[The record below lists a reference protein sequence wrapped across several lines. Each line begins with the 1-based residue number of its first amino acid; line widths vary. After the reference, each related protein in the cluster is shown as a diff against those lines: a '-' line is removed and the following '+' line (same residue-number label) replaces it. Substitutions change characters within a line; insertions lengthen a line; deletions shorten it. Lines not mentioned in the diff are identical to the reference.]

1 MKKRWLALPAACML
15 LLAGCAGMA
24 LFDPAPSLEERE
36 VPQAEEIYEEPVYE
50 IVPFTTGNQLRSEDG
65 KLLAVY
71 NYQIVLLALGNA
83 DAVSTA
89 DADAA
94 ERNMETF
101 NSRMR
106 TAVDEMVEQGQA
118 MAADAAEV
126 YKECGFLTTE
136 YEDDA
141 EMSAVFCGEIL
152 SVCLRRSSY
161 TGGAHPNSYVSGY
174 LFDLASGQFILDPS
188 QLADDPAAFQAGAAE
203 LLIEKADHEGPGGYW
218 EDYQEIIRSGSGG
231 ATLFD
236 EAGMRVVYAP
246 YELGPYAIGAVE
258 LRLDWEE
265 LAPLLGPDC
274 MARLGRAETE

>member
-1 MKKRWLALPAACML
+1 MKKRWLVLPAVCML
-15 LLAGCAGMA
+15 LLAGCAGLA
-24 LFDPAPSLEERE
+24 LFDPAPSWEEQE
-36 VPQAEEIYEEPVYE
+36 APQAAETYEEPVYE

-71 NYQIVLLALGNA
+71 NYQIVLLTLNNA
-83 DAVSTA
+83 DAVSPA
-89 DADAA
+89 DAETA
-94 ERNMETF
+94 ERNIEAF

-106 TAVDEMVEQGQA
+106 TVTDEMAEQGQA

-126 YKECGFLTTE
+126 YKEYGFLAAE

-141 EMSAVFCGEIL
+141 ETSAVFCGEIL
-152 SVCLRRSSY
+152 SVCLRRGSY

-174 LFDLASGQFILDPS
+174 LFDLASGQFILEPS

-203 LLIEKADHEGPGGYW
+203 LLIEKADHDGPGGYW
-218 EDYQEIIRSGSGG
+218 EDYQDIIRGGSGG
-231 ATLFD
+231 ATLFN
-236 EAGMRVVYAP
+236 EEGMRVVYAS
-246 YELGPYAIGAVE
+246 YELGPYAIGEVE

-274 MARLGRAETE
+274 MARLGRAEE

>member
-1 MKKRWLALPAACML
+1 MKKRWLVLPAACIL

-24 LFDPAPSLEERE
+24 LFDPVPSWEERE
-36 VPQAEEIYEEPVYE
+36 APQAAETCEEPVYE
-50 IVPFTTGNQLRSEDG
+50 IVPFTTGNQIRAEDG
-65 KLLAVY
+65 KVLAVY
-71 NYQIVLLALGNA
+71 NYQTVHLALGNA
-83 DAVSTA
+83 DAVSPA
-89 DADAA
+89 DAETA
-94 ERNMETF
+94 ERNIEAF

-106 TAVDEMVEQGQA
+106 AMADEMVEQGQA

-126 YKECGFLTTE
+126 YGEYGFLAAE

-141 EMSAVFCGEIL
+141 ETSAVFCGEII
-152 SVCLRRSSY
+152 SVCLRRGSY

-174 LFDLASGQFILDPS
+174 LFDLTSGQFILDPS

-203 LLIEKADHEGPGGYW
+203 LLIEKADRDGPGGYW
-218 EDYQEIIRSGSGG
+218 EDYQDIIRGGNGG

-246 YELGPYAIGAVE
+246 YELGPYAIGEVE

-274 MARLGRAETE
+274 MARLGRAEAE

>member
-1 MKKRWLALPAACML
+1 MKKRWLALSSACML

-71 NYQIVLLALGNA
+71 NYQTVLLVLGNA
-83 DAVSTA
+83 DAVSAA
-89 DADAA
+89 DAETA
-94 ERNMETF
+94 ERNMESF

-126 YKECGFLTTE
+126 YKEYGFLTAE

-141 EMSAVFCGEIL
+141 ETSAVFCGEIL

-218 EDYQEIIRSGSGG
+218 EDYQEIIRGGSGG

-258 LRLDWEE
+258 LLLDWEE

-274 MARLGRAETE
+274 MARMGRAETE